1 MRPKLSPVL
10 LPFAFDFEHLTV
22 FDFECCG
29 SLVAA
34 VRVTDVTRTVHVLHS
49 LCMPWEVPI
58 GSVFS
63 EPAQVCNIP
72 IYFSDPMD
80 PRNVEAQRCQNHLKH
95 SKSPQ
100 RSWQHD
106 APCVL
111 CYEHHCPGLKNVA
124 AEASCFYAAW
134 HRWKPL
140 ERGSRSDEFARVV
153 TARRAQCLDPFGNLH
168 RINH

>member
-1 MRPKLSPVL
+1 MRRKLARPAQRTHHSMRPKLSPVL

-63 EPAQVCNIP
+63 EPAQVCNIL

-124 AEASCFYAAW
+124 AEASCNLCRVAS
-134 HRWKPL
+134 L
-140 ERGSRSDEFARVV
+140 E
-153 TARRAQCLDPFGNLH
+153 TAGERKSFR
-168 RINH
+168 